1 MKSTYSFPSAS
12 QTREPWP
19 RSRNTGPG
27 EKTAAPREGELTP
40 STRDRWER
48 SNQCCEFLR
57 VGINNYAGPSSRS
70 AVELR
75 KRCEL
80 RSAGR
85 TRASAP
91 TSFVALVCCT
101 AAVYYQSCSGHER

>member
-57 VGINNYAGPSSRS
+57 VGINNYPGPSSRS
-70 AVELR
+70 DVELR
-75 KRCEL
+75 KRCGASLRQADEGVRPYIVCGASLLYRRRLLPELL
-80 RSAGR
+80 RS
-85 TRASAP
+85 
-91 TSFVALVCCT
+91 
-101 AAVYYQSCSGHER
+101 

>member
-40 STRDRWER
+40 STSDRWER

-57 VGINNYAGPSSRS
+57 VGINNYAGPSALARMWSLEN
-70 AVELR
+70 AA
-75 KRCEL
+75 EL
-80 RSAGR
+80 RSWADEGVR
-85 TRASAP
+85 PYVVRGASLRYRRRLLP
-91 TSFVALVCCT
+91 ELLRS
-101 AAVYYQSCSGHER
+101 